1 VNGDRLTAMTAE
13 ELLRDLRDRISA
25 NNYDEARNV
34 AQALLAR
41 LGGMGDAILKAHIAG
56 QEVGEKR
63 LAPLLREAQAA
74 LREWDER
81 PYIAEL
87 VGRIDAAL

>member
-1 VNGDRLTAMTAE
+1 MTAE
-13 ELLRDLRDRISA
+13 ELLRDLRDRISM

-34 AQALLAR
+34 GQALLAR
-41 LGGMGDAILKAHIAG
+41 LEGMGDAIVRAHIAG
-56 QEVGEKR
+56 QNLGEQR
-63 LAPLLREAQAA
+63 NAVLLREAQAA

-81 PYIAEL
+81 PYIADL